1 MSPTRPTDVTIKTLD
16 KQYEQ
21 DILDARAQ
29 YQRAKLMFFPVITG
43 IPILMWIIMPQLLSV
58 AIGLFSGL
66 TVGFVILLHGRF
78 SLEEAE
84 DRSRHRDLEHD
95 YL

>member
-1 MSPTRPTDVTIKTLD
+1 MSRSRPTDATMKTLD
-16 KQYEQ
+16 ERYEQ
-21 DILDARAQ
+21 DILDARAR
-29 YQRAKLMFFPVITG
+29 YQRAKLMFFPVVIG
-43 IPILMWIIMPQLLSV
+43 IPIFLWIILPRLSSI

-66 TVGFVILLHGRF
+66 IVGFVILLHGRF

-84 DRSRHRDLEHD
+84 DRSQHRDLEHD

>member
-1 MSPTRPTDVTIKTLD
+1 MARSTFIDVTIKNLD
-16 KQYEQ
+16 KHYEQ

-29 YQRAKLMFFPVITG
+29 YQRAKLMFFPVIIG
-43 IPILMWIIMPQLLSV
+43 IPILMWIILPQLLSI

-66 TVGFVILLHGRF
+66 IVGFVILLHGRF
-78 SLEEAE
+78 SLEDAE
-84 DRSRHRDLEHD
+84 DKSRHRDLEHD

>member
-1 MSPTRPTDVTIKTLD
+1 MSRSRPTDVTIKTLD

-21 DILDARAQ
+21 DLLDARAQ

-43 IPILMWIIMPQLLSV
+43 IPILMWIILPQLPSV

-66 TVGFVILLHGRF
+66 IVGFVILLHGRF

-84 DRSRHRDLEHD
+84 DRSQHRDLEHD

>member
-1 MSPTRPTDVTIKTLD
+1 MARSTFIDVTIKNLD
-16 KQYEQ
+16 KHYEQ
-21 DILDARAQ
+21 DILDARVQ
-29 YQRAKLMFFPVITG
+29 YQRAKLMFFPVIIG

>member
-43 IPILMWIIMPQLLSV
+43 IPILMWIILPQLPSV

-66 TVGFVILLHGRF
+66 IVGFVILLHGRF

-84 DRSRHRDLEHD
+84 DRSQHRDLEHD
-95 YL
+95 FL